1 MIFLKKFYF
10 MNKNLLFYTKKKK
23 KTFYC
28 IVDMLLELS
37 CYSLCPGVTSL
48 VSGTLA
54 TWYSSLLIA
63 SLWKW
68 NGKKH
73 ITYRELAGSIFGWY
87 FLISIPLFNV
97 NINIRKET
105 TVSE

>member
-1 MIFLKKFYF
+1 MKSILAFT
-10 MNKNLLFYTKKKK
+10 YTKKKK
-23 KTFYC
+23 NFYC

-37 CYSLCPGVTSL
+37 CNSLYSGVTSL
-48 VSGTLA
+48 VSGTLP

-73 ITYRELAGSIFGWY
+73 ITYRELAWSIFGWY
-87 FLISIPLFNV
+87 FLISIPLFNI

>member
-1 MIFLKKFYF
+1 
-10 MNKNLLFYTKKKK
+10 
-23 KTFYC
+23 
-28 IVDMLLELS
+28 MLLQLS

-87 FLISIPLFNV
+87 FLISIPLFNI
-97 NINIRKET
+97 NIINIRKET

>member
-1 MIFLKKFYF
+1 
-10 MNKNLLFYTKKKK
+10 MNKNLLFYSQKKKNLLL
-23 KTFYC
+23 YC
-28 IVDMLLELS
+28 GYVVRNLELS

-87 FLISIPLFNV
+87 FLISIPLFNI
-97 NINIRKET
+97 NIINIRKET